1 MIKTNRVKLNIHY
14 DHIMQD
20 FDIYKVGQNLNG
32 MDKEQRKVVTH
43 GVETLA
49 DSLSPALAVLY
60 RYGGYLYTIFKC
72 EFTRNAI
79 AYRCA
84 GCIC

>member
-49 DSLSPALAVLY
+49 DSLSPALLF
-60 RYGGYLYTIFKC
+60 YTDMVD
-72 EFTRNAI
+72 T
-79 AYRCA
+79 
-84 GCIC
+84 CIPFSIRIV